1 MGTIVILDGVDNLEA
16 THVQTFAE
24 MLQQAIQGPQDNK
37 ERGPLCLRIL
47 IAGRKEFIND
57 LTKDTSISTI
67 DLATNNQDDIE
78 KFVLD
83 GISRI
88 KILGGSSEEDQKRRD
103 GILTALTENAKG
115 DFFSVNLLLKQIS
128 EKRRPAEMLEVL
140 ATFQGE
146 NRFDTIARTIEELNK
161 TLDRHDIVD
170 LNELLAWVLS
180 SFRPMTLEELETI
193 LLMTN
198 GQNGSSLQ
206 PLAESIN
213 ERYSKLFTIVA
224 DPGSKSLQESS
235 TVKIVSTSIEE
246 YFRQTREEQEKNP
259 RQLAKIGSVHE
270 SEVRIVKHFLR
281 TVCDPELFHKF
292 QFDQYFLKMSMTT
305 ETIEFENQAS
315 HLEILSDCLEALCST
330 EPKWDTLKA
339 YAMEY
344 FPQHLSTIDLSLT
357 DPQLK
362 TSIGGNLVKMFTDE
376 RVIAKWW
383 VWYYVGSHRST
394 WLVSD
399 DYVESVISVRIFLPK
414 STASAIA
421 S

>member
-1 MGTIVILDGVDNLEA
+1 MEA
-16 THVQTFAE
+16 THVQLFAA
-24 MLQQAIQGPQDNK
+24 MLQQAIQGPQENK

-47 IAGRKEFIND
+47 IAGRKEFSSD
-57 LTKDTSISTI
+57 LAKDVSVSTL
-67 DLATNNQDDIE
+67 DLATKNQDDIE
-78 KFVLD
+78 KFIVD

-146 NRFDTIARTIEELNK
+146 NRFDTIARTIGELNK
-161 TLDRHDIVD
+161 TLDSHDIVD

-180 SFRPMTLEELETI
+180 SFRPMTLQELETI
-193 LLMTN
+193 LLLTN
-198 GQNGSSLQ
+198 GQNKTSLQ

-213 ERYSKLFTIVA
+213 ERYSKLFTILI
-224 DPGSKSLQESS
+224 DPTTNKISELS
-235 TVKIVSTSIEE
+235 TVKIVSSSIEE
-246 YFRQTREEQEKNP
+246 YFRQTTEEQEKNP
-259 RQLAKIGSVHE
+259 RQLAKVGSVHE

-281 TVCDPELFHKF
+281 TVCDPELFQKF
-292 QFDQYFLKMSMTT
+292 QFDQYFLQMSKTT
-305 ETIEFENQAS
+305 AVIEFEHQAS

-330 EPKWDTLKA
+330 EPKWNPLHS

-344 FPQHLSTIDLSLT
+344 FPKHLSTIDLSLT
-357 DPQLK
+357 DPKMK

-376 RVIAKWW
+376 KVITKWW
-383 VWYYVGSHRST
+383 PWYYVEAQRSA

-399 DYVESVISVRIFLPK
+399 EFVEFVISVR
-414 STASAIA
+414 SAPPLSLVAVII
-421 S
+421 SQ